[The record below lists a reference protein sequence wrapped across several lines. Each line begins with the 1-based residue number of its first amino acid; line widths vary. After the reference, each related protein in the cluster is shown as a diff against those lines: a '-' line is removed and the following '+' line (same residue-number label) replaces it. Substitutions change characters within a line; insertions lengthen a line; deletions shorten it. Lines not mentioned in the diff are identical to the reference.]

1 MRNRNEKQIARRQIN
16 LFLEQ
21 WPFFVGGTGHID
33 VKLSEWS
40 EHFAQGRFRGK
51 VPSRFPK
58 ESSSFSENEVPSR
71 QFVREEPTV
80 LDCRATEQFPYRS
93 DQSWPLLL
101 ISGNEF
107 FKDSPDLCSTGTDV
121 ISLFIKYIVSFA
133 LLLVTNH
140 FKLFYLSPRNSA
152 FEIYYLRFTIIFQ
165 LQDKL
170 KSLLN

>member
-33 VKLSEWS
+33 AKLSEWS
-40 EHFAQGRFRGK
+40 EHFAWGKFRGK
-51 VPSRFPK
+51 VPSRFPSK

-71 QFVREEPTV
+71 QSVRKKPTV
-80 LDCRATEQFPYRS
+80 LDCRATEQFLYRS

-107 FKDSPDLCSTGTDV
+107 FKDSPSLCSTETDA
-121 ISLFIKYIVSFA
+121 ISPFIKYIVLS
-133 LLLVTNH
+133 LCLTCHELSQVI
-140 FKLFYLSPRNSA
+140 LFIKKFS
-152 FEIYYLRFTIIFQ
+152 I
-165 LQDKL
+165 
-170 KSLLN
+170 